1 MAIRGADTVLSV
13 KTILEV
19 LFMRVEEVQDSIGVS
34 LFASSE
40 GNYLEILSEFI
51 KARLEMWPHIQP
63 NILTFVRTKFGDRD
77 SILASHVWRITLV
90 HGVDH
95 GFVNVED

>member
-1 MAIRGADTVLSV
+1 MAIRGADAVLSV

-51 KARLEMWPHIQP
+51 KARLEMRPHI
-63 NILTFVRTKFGDRD
+63 
-77 SILASHVWRITLV
+77 
-90 HGVDH
+90 
-95 GFVNVED
+95 